1 MKPMNKKLNFT
12 TNFHY
17 YRWNAENPEKSREKF
32 ITTFKRVLEE
42 RIPED
47 LYLKIQSL
55 HYKIDDRIFVQL
67 IGNNKDDLV
76 FVSNILREI
85 TGKTY
90 DTQNVPK
97 NKPLHGILR
106 SVGKI
111 GFGLFVDVGIESPV
125 KEVLIPLHRLRSQLV
140 NGKKLPLADII
151 SFYGFMDFLPVE
163 IEVVKIEN
171 ERGGKMRFEG
181 KFSDDFIEQL
191 EEWVSCGL
199 DFIFTTGIA
208 RQMIKR
214 TIAKRGHTIDIVQID
229 RLGPLETV
237 VVCKEGTNAP
247 GIISHIGPFLPDCK
261 FSTMRTKKL
270 QKFWNQKK

>member
-1 MKPMNKKLNFT
+1 MKPMNKKLNYT

-17 YRWNAENPEKSREKF
+17 YRWNAENPAKSREKF
-32 ITTFKRVLEE
+32 ISTLKNVLEE
-42 RIPED
+42 RVPED
-47 LYLKIQSL
+47 LHLKIQSL
-55 HYKIDDRIFVQL
+55 HYKVDDRIFVQL
-67 IGNNKDDLV
+67 IGNTKDDLI
-76 FVSNILREI
+76 FVSNILNEI

-90 DTQNVPK
+90 DSHNVPK
-97 NKPLHGILR
+97 NKPLQGILT

-111 GFGLFVDVGIESPV
+111 GFGVFVDIGIENPV

-140 NGKKLPLADII
+140 NDKKLSLNEII
-151 SFYGFMDFLPVE
+151 EFYGFMDFLPVE

-171 ERGGKMRFEG
+171 DRDGKMRFEG
-181 KFSDDFIEQL
+181 KFSDDFMEQL
-191 EEWVSCGL
+191 EEWVNSRL
-199 DFIFTTGIA
+199 DIIFTTGIS

-237 VVCKEGTNAP
+237 VICKEGTNAP

-270 QKFWNQKK
+270 QKFWNQKR